1 MKLGNIRMK
10 NWLEYI
16 ENELTGI
23 DFDHIETKQTEHY
36 LYKFY
41 RLNGTYLA
49 VDLVDDL
56 RKIQKIEIGKYWL
69 TNSNVWGYEVSS
81 AKAVFDKTKKHFINF
96 LQVSFDS
103 EYGEQYELEFSR
115 YNQKL
120 LSQFLKIP
128 FYKGWTEAYYKY
140 KEDNYKIRIE
150 LRINNERLNFEMI
163 LLHFAELDLPM
174 PGDKTEKRIRAWWAD
189 LKINDSKR
197 NIEKEIINPIK
208 ENVAQQG
215 V

>member
-1 MKLGNIRMK
+1 MK

-23 DFDHIETKQTEHY
+23 DFDDIETKQTDY
-36 LYKFY
+36 YQYKFY

-56 RKIQKIEIGKYWL
+56 RKIRKIEIGKYWL
-69 TNSNVWGYEVSS
+69 TDSNVWGYEVSS
-81 AKAVFDKTKKHFINF
+81 VKAVFDKTKKHFVDF

-103 EYGEQYELEFSR
+103 EYGEQYELNFST
-115 YNQKL
+115 NN
-120 LSQFLKIP
+120 LKILSEFLNVP
-128 FYKGWTEAYYKY
+128 ICKGWTEHYYKY

-150 LRINNERLNFEMI
+150 LETDIERLDFEII
-163 LLHFAELDLPM
+163 LLHFAEQDLPM

-189 LKINDSKR
+189 LKINESKR
-197 NIEKEIINPIK
+197 KIEKEIIEPIK
-208 ENVAQQG
+208 KTLPNKT
-215 V
+215 